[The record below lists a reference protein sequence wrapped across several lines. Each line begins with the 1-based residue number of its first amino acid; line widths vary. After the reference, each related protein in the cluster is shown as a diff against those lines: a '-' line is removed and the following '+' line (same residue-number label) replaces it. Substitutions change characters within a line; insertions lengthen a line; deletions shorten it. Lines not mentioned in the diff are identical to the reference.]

1 MRDEIILQCN
11 HSLNHSLQNKIFIFV
26 FSISVIFTVASWKYD
41 KRILNDAPFVY
52 FCTELVSDEER
63 ENNINRNSENADK
76 MQSIY
81 AYAKRVLDAL
91 DVKWGPTHLGG
102 ITHTLLQLQLQP

>member
-1 MRDEIILQCN
+1 MHFN
-11 HSLNHSLQNKIFIFV
+11 HSLTRSLSHSKNDFN

-63 ENNINRNSENADK
+63 ENNINRNSKNADK
-76 MQSIY
+76 MQSVY

-102 ITHTLLQLQLQP
+102 YLITNFSVNSDAPF